1 MLANTFLKQT
11 IFFWILLVRQI
22 MKHFHSHPELWPD
35 QAPEKKNLID
45 SMASVELSDQQQAQI
60 KEIFDLFDTDGDGSI
75 NCREKDA
82 ALYAL
87 GFQPSFGSKL
97 QTSIKRT
104 QEHGLTRRSSLC
116 ATTPPIEEEDQQS
129 ISLHDF
135 TQMMK
140 GEQVVRNPLDA
151 IWGAFAELSSGADS
165 YLSNTTGPDRPVTLE
180 GLRRACSKYDVK
192 LNEAELSQMIA
203 DTDRDGDGSVD
214 KDEFLHIMNQ
224 APWF

>member
-1 MLANTFLKQT
+1 MKQ
-11 IFFWILLVRQI
+11 
-22 MKHFHSHPELWPD
+22 FHAHPELWPD
-35 QAPEKKNLID
+35 QVPENKKLID
-45 SMASVELSDQQQAQI
+45 SMASVELSDQQHAQI

-75 NCREKDA
+75 DCREKDA

-87 GFQPSFGSKL
+87 GFQPTFGSKL
-97 QTSIKRT
+97 QSSIRRQQDNMLLRKNSVSQCTTS
-104 QEHGLTRRSSLC
+104 
-116 ATTPPIEEEDQQS
+116 EEDFSQAV
-129 ISLHDF
+129 SLQEF

-151 IWGAFAELSSGADS
+151 IWGAFAELSCGAESHMSNASGQ
-165 YLSNTTGPDRPVTLE
+165 VTLE

-192 LNEAELSQMIA
+192 LNDAELSQMIA
-203 DTDRDGDGSVD
+203 DTDIDGDGSVD